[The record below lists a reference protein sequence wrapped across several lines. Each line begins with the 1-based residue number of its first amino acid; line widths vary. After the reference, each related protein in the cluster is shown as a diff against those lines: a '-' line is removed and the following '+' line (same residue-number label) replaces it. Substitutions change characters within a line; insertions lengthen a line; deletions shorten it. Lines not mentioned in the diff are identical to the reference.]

1 MAAAHKQMFETRL
14 EARKR
19 IDAVLTPEQRKQL
32 GR

>member
-1 MAAAHKQMFETRL
+1 MFEPRL

-19 IDAVLTPEQRKQL
+19 IDAVLTLEQRKQL